1 MGTSYQVFYKAFGRL
16 EKINMQAV
24 SKEMA
29 TKYLTLIHP
38 HAEVVYVT
46 NDPTPMEP
54 EYVENLMSTNLIN

>member
-1 MGTSYQVFYKAFGRL
+1 MFYKAFGRI

-46 NDPTPMEP
+46 NDPIPMEV
-54 EYVENLMSTNLIN
+54 EYVENLMNANLLEQ